1 MSDFRLKEIALLA
14 RKDSRTIREWCKKGL
29 VEGAYLQGGP
39 RSHWRIRATSALE
52 AAEQAVEAA
61 AGFSRNRG
69 KRWESTLR
77 GFAKSAAKIQRKSR
91 PLTQQ
96 FNKFQRTARR
106 TSRMARP
113 ATNALRILLEVSDDR
128 LEKVG
133 WSRGGLDAIKGRL
146 MPEKTATKLTEKTA
160 TKLIEAALLLSLLE
174 AHADSG
180 NANQKDMAQR
190 LGMTLRQFRQDYS
203 SHWNSAIKAFEMM
216 AGASAADG
224 GYVTSPHGD
233 QCGEVGA
240 ITYHESG
247 TDDDLRA
254 WRSAA
259 LQSAGAPD

>member
-1 MSDFRLKEIALLA
+1 MTDFRLKEIALLA

-52 AAEQAVEAA
+52 AAKQAVEAV

-96 FNKFQRTARR
+96 INKFQRTARR

-133 WSRGGLDAIKGRL
+133 WSRSAIEAIMDKL
-146 MPEKTATKLTEKTA
+146 MPEKTATKL
-160 TKLIEAALLLSLLE
+160 IESALLFLLLE
-174 AHADSG
+174 SDAESG
-180 NANQKDMAQR
+180 ESNQKDIAER
-190 LGMTLRQFRQDYS
+190 LGMTLRRFRQDYT

>member
-29 VEGAYLQGGP
+29 IEGAYLRSGP

-96 FNKFQRTARR
+96 INKFQRTARR
-106 TSRMARP
+106 TSRMVRP

-133 WSRGGLDAIKGRL
+133 WSRSAIEAIVDKL
-146 MPEKTATKLTEKTA
+146 MPEKTATKL
-160 TKLIEAALLLSLLE
+160 IESALLFLLLE
-174 AHADSG
+174 SDAESG
-180 NANQKDMAQR
+180 ESNQKDIAER
-190 LGMTLRQFRQDYS
+190 LGMTLRRFRQDYT
-203 SHWNSAIKAFEMM
+203 SHWNAAIKTFEMI
-216 AGASAADG
+216 ASASPPDV
-224 GYVTSPHGD
+224 GYVTSPHD
-233 QCGEVGA
+233 EQCGEVGPV
-240 ITYHESG
+240 IYHESG
-247 TDDDLRA
+247 TGDEIRA

-259 LQSAGAPD
+259 RQITGAGDDE